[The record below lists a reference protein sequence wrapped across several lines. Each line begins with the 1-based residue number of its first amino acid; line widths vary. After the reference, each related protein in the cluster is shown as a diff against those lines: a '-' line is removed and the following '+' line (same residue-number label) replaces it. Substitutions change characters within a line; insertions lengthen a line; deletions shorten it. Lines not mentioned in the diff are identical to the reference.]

1 MRRVALFLLLGGCAS
16 AGTPGEDVTQKQPVI
31 YAGDQTTAT
40 LLGEKPRASMM
51 TISVAPAVVWLAAKQ
66 VYASIEV
73 PLSVENPA
81 AHQLGNS
88 NFFTARTMAGSPMT
102 QFVDCG
108 SGMTGPKAASYRI
121 YMSLLTEVTSDGN
134 GGTVVQTTFVPMGQD
149 VSQGSADRIP
159 CATTGRLEHLVLDR
173 IKTAVAL
180 R

>member
-1 MRRVALFLLLGGCAS
+1 MRRVVLLLLLGGCAS
-16 AGTPGEDVTQKQPVI
+16 AGTPGEDVTQRQPVI
-31 YAGDQTTAT
+31 YSGDKTTAT
-40 LLGEKPRASMM
+40 IVGEKPRASVMSL
-51 TISVAPAVVWLAAKQ
+51 TATPAAVWMAVKQ
-66 VYASIEV
+66 TYASIEV
-73 PLSVENPA
+73 PLSIENPS

-88 NFFTARTMAGSPMT
+88 NFYKARNFAGEPMT